1 MSMSFVPATM
11 ILLLCMVNFL
21 IIVQIFRYY
30 SLNKEFNIY
39 CKIYNANLSLLVKN
53 FYRRK
58 ALIKYVIAFGGTT
71 IILCI
76 ASFVLQK
83 YNMNNAY
90 LYVVLSAFIVFGVS
104 LVIAIVE
111 ALKKIAFISF
121 QLRQSEVQETFII
134 EYLATV

>member
-1 MSMSFVPATM
+1 MSFVPATM

>member
-1 MSMSFVPATM
+1 MSFVPATM

-39 CKIYNANLSLLVKN
+39 CKIYNANLGFFLKN

-111 ALKKIAFISF
+111 ALKNSAFISF
-121 QLRQSEVQETFII
+121 QLRQSELHETFII
-134 EYLATV
+134 EHLATV